1 MSDKSTQGLRATGY
15 LVDSHP
21 GFHSYVRVD
30 RLGECRE
37 PFARMI
43 EEMSQ
48 DTFDLVAVYKTEL
61 LYVDTSP
68 MWMEKFIASAQRY
81 HILVVDV
88 SRDVT
93 YDLLN
98 PADEAAFRA
107 FGKRAST

>member
-1 MSDKSTQGLRATGY
+1 MSDKPMQGKRATGY
-15 LVDSHP
+15 LVDPHP
-21 GFHSYVRVD
+21 GLHSYVRVD
-30 RLGECRE
+30 GVGECRE

-68 MWMEKFIASAQRY
+68 MWMEKFIATVQRY
-81 HILVVDV
+81 HILIADA
-88 SRDVT
+88 SRGRT

-107 FGKRAST
+107 YGKKAP